1 MQGCAHSMIPAS
13 NIEALFLEE
22 IHRYG
27 LVTLSGD
34 MHHVDSEVVLLLN
47 IRSIFDKQL
56 NQINIASERCEMQGS
71 ETVIVGLVVDPLVD
85 LLFGHCVKGSLH
97 EFGPDLL

>member
-1 MQGCAHSMIPAS
+1 MIPAS
-13 NIEALFLEE
+13 YIEALFLEE

-34 MHHVDSEVVLLLN
+34 MHHIDSKVVLLLN

-56 NQINIASERCEMQGS
+56 NQINIASERCKMQGGKP
-71 ETVIVGLVVDPLVD
+71 VIIGLVVDPLVD
-85 LLFGHCVKGSLH
+85 LLFGDRVKSSLH
-97 EFGPDLL
+97 EFSPDLL

>member
-1 MQGCAHSMIPAS
+1 MIPAS
-13 NIEALFLEE
+13 YIEALFLEE

-34 MHHVDSEVVLLLN
+34 MHHIDSEVVLLLN

-56 NQINIASERCEMQGS
+56 NQINIASKRCEMQGS

-85 LLFGHCVKGSLH
+85 LLLGHCVKSSLH
-97 EFGPDLL
+97 EFSPDLL